1 MEPSDIDVFDPAH
14 YEKVRPAHPRGGNP
28 AVLVLHLGAVLSARN
43 RSRLP
48 EVLEHRWARGDH
60 PEPRGLSGGWNWS
73 ESHFFW
79 RAARMA

>member
-14 YEKVRPAHPRGGNP
+14 YKKVRRPILEAETLPFWCYTSEPFYRREIDRVFLRSWNMS
-28 AVLVLHLGAVLSARN
+28 GAR
-43 RSRLP
+43 RPFRTP
-48 EVLEHRWARGDH
+48 GTIGR
-60 PEPRGLSGGWNWS
+60 WNWS